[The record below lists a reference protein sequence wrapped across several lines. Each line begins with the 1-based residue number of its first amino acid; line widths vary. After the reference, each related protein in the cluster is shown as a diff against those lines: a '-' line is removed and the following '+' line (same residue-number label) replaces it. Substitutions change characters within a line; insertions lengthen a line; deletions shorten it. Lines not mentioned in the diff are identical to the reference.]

1 MSFILPRS
9 LSRREEASYKP
20 QRQSNGDSALS
31 SSSSMTTSTDKT
43 VYILVAAAI
52 VVATIA
58 ACVFIVKKRQLQHQ
72 PHLGVALS
80 PSTSIRSARVS
91 VVPQLQPPETPT
103 TLSTFTRIPYPQPP
117 GALTSNYPRGGRA
130 KEFSLA
136 RLFTRS
142 SSSNA
147 GPSRPVSEMSWW
159 DHGLRKSASISSQ
172 SHSLTSST
180 RSSQLYWDLNYPSG
194 SYTKERKGD
203 GCPII
208 TLTSPSDASIPLRE
222 DPELA
227 QLCPHTL
234 SDDPGPSNS
243 TSSSNVSESGASGTS
258 SEGSG
263 VGSLAPS
270 HMFLHPSSSFVR
282 HEKRVVHGHD
292 FQGDKPSD
300 FPPTYEEAID
310 GPSSNVKV
318 TPSSP
323 SSSLSPPGSSDTAL
337 SIPSCPPQVGAASS
351 SSIPVN
357 DEQAIPEYGYDPK
370 CIIIVDDGQDLEGDP
385 LSSLFLRSQ

>member
-1 MSFILPRS
+1 M
-9 LSRREEASYKP
+9 P
-20 QRQSNGDSALS
+20 QQQSTGAALS
-31 SSSSMTTSTDKT
+31 SSSSTSTSTDKT
-43 VYILVAAAI
+43 VYILVAAAV

-58 ACVFIVKKRQLQHQ
+58 ACVFFVKKRQRQLQ
-72 PHLGVALS
+72 PRLGAALS

-91 VVPQLQPPETPT
+91 AVPQLQPPETPT
-103 TLSTFTRIPYPQPP
+103 TLSTFTRIPHPKPP
-117 GALTSNYPRGGRA
+117 GTTSNYPRGRA

-142 SSSNA
+142 SSSA
-147 GPSRPVSEMSWW
+147 GPSRPATEMSWW
-159 DHGLRKSASISSQ
+159 DRGLRKSASISSH

-194 SYTKERKGD
+194 SYMKERKGD
-203 GCPII
+203 GFPII

-243 TSSSNVSESGASGTS
+243 TSSSNGSGGGASGTS

-270 HMFLHPSSSFVR
+270 HMLLHPSSSFAR
-282 HEKRVVHGHD
+282 HEKRVVHGHGI
-292 FQGDKPSD
+292 QGDKPSD

-310 GPSSNVKV
+310 RPSSNVKV
-318 TPSSP
+318 TPSP
-323 SSSLSPPGSSDTAL
+323 SSSLSSPGSSDTIL
-337 SIPSCPPQVGAASS
+337 SIPSCPPQVSAASS

-357 DEQAIPEYGYDPK
+357 DEQATPEYGYDPN
-370 CIIIVDDGQDLEGDP
+370 CIVVVDCGQDLEGDP
-385 LSSLFLRSQ
+385 LSSLFLRSR

>member
-1 MSFILPRS
+1 M
-9 LSRREEASYKP
+9 P

-31 SSSSMTTSTDKT
+31 SSSSMSTSTDKIA
-43 VYILVAAAI
+43 YILVAAAV

-58 ACVFIVKKRQLQHQ
+58 ACFFFVKKRQLQLQ
-72 PHLGVALS
+72 PRLGAALS
-80 PSTSIRSARVS
+80 PSTSIQSARVS

-117 GALTSNYPRGGRA
+117 GAPTSNYPRGRA

-180 RSSQLYWDLNYPSG
+180 RSSQLYWDFNYPSG
-194 SYTKERKGD
+194 SYMKERKGN

-234 SDDPGPSNS
+234 SDDPGPSSS
-243 TSSSNVSESGASGTS
+243 TSSSNVSGSGTS
-258 SEGSG
+258 GTSFEGSG
-263 VGSLAPS
+263 VDSLAPS

-282 HEKRVVHGHD
+282 HEKRVVHGHG

-323 SSSLSPPGSSDTAL
+323 SSSLSPPGSSDTIL

-351 SSIPVN
+351 SSIPV

-370 CIIIVDDGQDLEGDP
+370 CIIVVDGGQDLEGDP
-385 LSSLFLRSQ
+385 LSSLFLHSR